1 MRRIVGITG
10 GIGSGKSVV
19 SRILRLK
26 GYEVYD
32 CDSQAKSMMD
42 SSERILSGI
51 RSFSIPTVLYAG
63 RICPPGCLPTVRSFL
78 FLIHSSTWRCWK
90 ISGPARRGREEY
102 CLWSRPSC
110 VLPDLTDSVRRCGL
124 SRLLTR
130 SGLAEFLNA
139 TLFLP
144 MKLNHA

>member
-51 RSFSIPTVLYAG
+51 RSFFGDEA
-63 RICPPGCLPTVRSFL
+63 FN
-78 FLIHSSTWRCWK
+78 
-90 ISGPARRGREEY
+90 
-102 CLWSRPSC
+102 
-110 VLPDLTDSVRRCGL
+110 TDGS
-124 SRLLTR
+124 
-130 SGLAEFLNA
+130 
-139 TLFLP
+139 
-144 MKLNHA
+144 